1 MPWVLH
7 GSLFFE
13 AFCSSGDHEFLASVP
28 PFCERGRNCGVSA
41 VVVGK
46 WKLGLIL
53 KQCQNGKIMAF
64 WKILHRWVLIL
75 LKKYCIPI
83 IFGVIFC
90 VKKSEVGF
98 IL

>member
-1 MPWVLH
+1 MEVC
-7 GSLFFE
+7 SLKHCVPLE
-13 AFCSSGDHEFLASVP
+13 IMSSLPQFHLSVKEEGIVEYQQWLLA
-28 PFCERGRNCGVSA
+28 
-41 VVVGK
+41 VVGK

-64 WKILHRWVLIL
+64 WKTLHRWVLIL